1 MIEQIISKKDF
12 IIEVEKELD
21 DLLKSA
27 KNEYA
32 ENLKLIGLQLAEQH
46 YKFMNATTEGD
57 KERAIANIAHLKAT
71 LSHIAAAVNL
81 DFTDR
86 LIKISAAVITIAAVA
101 ALKAII

>member
-21 DLLKSA
+21 DLLESA

-57 KERAIANIAHLKAT
+57 KERANIAHLKAT

-86 LIKISAAVITIAAVA
+86 LINQRRVNDSAVA
-101 ALKAII
+101 V